1 MSFLVAASA
10 ALVLGVVACWL
21 LLRHAE
27 RLRLVDHPVGRKDHE
42 HPTPVIGGIAVFVA
56 VVCGWVMLD
65 GAGMAQ
71 PVLGF
76 CLSGALLVAVG
87 ALDDVRDLSWKTR
100 MVAQGAAALI
110 LCLTGSELLSLSLPD
125 ASLPLALGVLAVP
138 FTVFSVVGLIN
149 AVNMIDGVD
158 GLSGSI
164 VTATLVVMALL
175 AVWSGDADLGSHL
188 LVAAAAVLAFLAF
201 NLRVPGRTKALTF
214 LGNSGSAL
222 LGLML
227 AWAAIE
233 LTQGENARVTPALAP
248 WLVALPILDCLTL
261 IGRRLAGGRSPFSA
275 DRMHFHHLLLDRG
288 FSVSQV
294 VVAGLV
300 LHLVVAAIGLGLWAL
315 GASDLALIL
324 GFLGVLAVYALLV
337 VVAFA
342 GGTTVPSAEASAG
355 PVN

>member
-1 MSFLVAASA
+1 M
-10 ALVLGVVACWL
+10 GVVACWL
-21 LLRHAE
+21 LLQYAE
-27 RLRLVDHPVGRKDHE
+27 RLQLVDHPVGRKDHE
-42 HPTPVIGGIAVFVA
+42 HPTPVIGGLAVFFAVA
-56 VVCGWVMLD
+56 CGWVMLD
-65 GAGMAQ
+65 GADMAR
-71 PVLGF
+71 PALGF
-76 CLSGALLVAVG
+76 CLAGTVLVVVG
-87 ALDDVRDLSWKTR
+87 ALDDVRDLSWKMR
-100 MVAQGAAALI
+100 MVAQGASALI
-110 LCLTGSELLSLSLPD
+110 LCLFGSVLLSLSLPD
-125 ASLPLALGVLAVP
+125 ASLPMALGVLAVP
-138 FTVFSVVGLIN
+138 FTLFSVVGLIN

-164 VTATLVVMALL
+164 VAATLVVMALL
-175 AVWSGDADLGSHL
+175 AEWSGDADLGSHL
-188 LVAAAAVLAFLAF
+188 LVAAAAVVAFLTF
-201 NLRVPGRTKALTF
+201 NLRVPGRRKALTF

-233 LTQGENARVTPALAP
+233 LTQGPEARVTPAVAP

-294 VVAGLV
+294 VVAGLM
-300 LHLVVAAIGLGLWAL
+300 LHLVIAAAGLGLWAW

-324 GFLGVLAVYALLV
+324 GFLGLLAVYALTV

-342 GGTTVPSAEASAG
+342 GGTAAPSAEAGAG